1 MKPKIAVFFGG
12 NSVEHEVSIITALQ
26 AIENIDRS
34 KYDVLPI
41 YVTKE
46 NTMYV
51 GEKIADITNY
61 KDIKTLIAAST
72 QVAPTNLGNKVAL
85 IRCEKKLFQNLV
97 YDYIDITF
105 PIVHG
110 TNVED
115 GTIEGFVKMLNV
127 PFVGCDVISSAIGM
141 DKYVCKEVC
150 RANNIPVIDGR
161 LYNVEQYKDNAEWL
175 KNDIK
180 DGLGFPVIVKPNN
193 LGSSVGISIAK
204 DENELEQ
211 SLEEAFTYARK
222 VLVEKAI
229 MNLKEVNCS
238 VIGDYESAK
247 ASVCESPIKMDA
259 ILSYRDKYLGSGA
272 KGAKGIKGVKGVK
285 GVKAAKAGAKP
296 HGGTMGS
303 DDSNPALELPAK
315 ISDQQR
321 EEIQA
326 LAITTFQALGC
337 SGVIRIDFI
346 IDQDTNKIFVNE
358 VNTIPGSLSNHLW
371 RATGV
376 DYTEM
381 LDEVISLGLK
391 RAREEQ
397 KLTFSFD
404 TNILSGYAGA
414 KGAKGIKGAKGT
426 KGVKATKIPASHE

>member
-1 MKPKIAVFFGG
+1 MKAKIAVFFGG

-26 AIENIDRS
+26 AMENIDRS
-34 KYDVLPI
+34 KYDVLPV

-46 NTMYV
+46 NKMYV
-51 GEKIADITNY
+51 GEKIANIVNY
-61 KDIKTLIAAST
+61 KDTKALIDAST
-72 QVAPTNLGNKVAL
+72 QVVPTNLGNKVAL
-85 IRCEKKLFQNLV
+85 IRCEKKLFKAPV
-97 YDYIDITF
+97 YDYIDIAF

-115 GTIEGFVKMLNV
+115 GTIEGFVKMLNI
-127 PFVGCDVISSAIGM
+127 PFVGCDVVSSAIGM
-141 DKYVCKEVC
+141 DKYICKEVL
-150 RANNIPVIDGR
+150 RANNIPVIDGL
-161 LYNVEQYKDNAEWL
+161 LYNIKQYKDDVEWIE
-175 KNDIK
+175 NNIK
-180 DGLGFPVIVKPNN
+180 SKLGFPVIVKPVN

-204 DENELEQ
+204 DEKELKQ
-211 SLEEAFTYARK
+211 SLEEAFTYAGK

-272 KGAKGIKGVKGVK
+272 KGTKGL
-285 GVKAAKAGAKP
+285 KATKATKTGAKS

-303 DDSNPALELPAK
+303 DDSNPSLELPAK
-315 ISDQQR
+315 ISDQR
-321 EEIQA
+321 AEEIQA
-326 LAITTFQALGC
+326 LSVKTFQALGC

-346 IDQDTNKIFVNE
+346 IDKDTNKIYVNE

-376 DYTEM
+376 DYPEM
-381 LDEVISLGLK
+381 LNEVIALGLK

-397 KLTFSFD
+397 RLTFSFD
-404 TNILSGYAGA
+404 ANILAGYANGA
-414 KGAKGIKGAKGT
+414 KGAKGTNGGIKGT
-426 KGVKATKIPASHE
+426 KAPIHHE

>member
-1 MKPKIAVFFGG
+1 MKAKIAVFFGG

-26 AIENIDRS
+26 AMENIDRS
-34 KYDVLPI
+34 KYDVLPV

-46 NTMYV
+46 NKMYV
-51 GEKIADITNY
+51 GEKIANIVNY
-61 KDIKTLIAAST
+61 KDAKALIDAST
-72 QVAPTNLGNKVAL
+72 QVVPTNLGNKVAL
-85 IRCEKKLFQNLV
+85 IRCEKKLFKAPV
-97 YDYIDITF
+97 YDYIDIAF

-115 GTIEGFVKMLNV
+115 GTIEGFVKMLNI
-127 PFVGCDVISSAIGM
+127 PFVGCDVVSSAIGM
-141 DKYVCKEVC
+141 DKYICKEVL
-150 RANNIPVIDGR
+150 RANHIPVIDGL
-161 LYNVEQYKDNAEWL
+161 LYNVKQYKDNVEWIE
-175 KNDIK
+175 NNIK
-180 DGLGFPVIVKPNN
+180 GELGFPVIVKPVN

-204 DENELEQ
+204 DEKELKQ
-211 SLEEAFTYARK
+211 SLEEAFTYAGK

-259 ILSYRDKYLGSGA
+259 ILSYRDKYLGSSAKGTKGLKATKATKTGA
-272 KGAKGIKGVKGVK
+272 KS
-285 GVKAAKAGAKP
+285 
-296 HGGTMGS
+296 HGGTMGA

-315 ISDQQR
+315 ISDQQA

-326 LAITTFQALGC
+326 LSIKTFQALGC

-346 IDQDTNKIFVNE
+346 IDKDANKIYVNE

-376 DYTEM
+376 DYPEM
-381 LDEVISLGLK
+381 LNEVIALGLK

-397 KLTFSFD
+397 RLTFSFD
-404 TNILSGYAGA
+404 TNILAGYSS
-414 KGAKGIKGAKGT
+414 GT
-426 KGVKATKIPASHE
+426 KGVKGTKGGIKGTKAPIHHE

>member
-1 MKPKIAVFFGG
+1 MKAKIAVFFGG

-26 AIENIDRS
+26 AMENIDRS
-34 KYDVLPI
+34 KYDVLPV

-46 NTMYV
+46 NKMYV
-51 GEKIADITNY
+51 GEKIANIGNY
-61 KDIKTLIAAST
+61 KDTKALIDAST
-72 QVAPTNLGNKVAL
+72 QVVPTNLGNKVAL
-85 IRCEKKLFQNLV
+85 IRCEKKLFKAPV
-97 YDYIDITF
+97 YDYIDIAF

-115 GTIEGFVKMLNV
+115 GTIEGFVKMLNI
-127 PFVGCDVISSAIGM
+127 PFVGCDVVSSAIGM
-141 DKYVCKEVC
+141 DKYICKEVL
-150 RANNIPVIDGR
+150 RANNIPVIDGL
-161 LYNVEQYKDNAEWL
+161 LYNIKQYKDDVEWIE
-175 KNDIK
+175 NNIK
-180 DGLGFPVIVKPNN
+180 SKLGFPVIVKPVN

-204 DENELEQ
+204 DEKELKQ
-211 SLEEAFTYARK
+211 SLEEAFTYAGK

-272 KGAKGIKGVKGVK
+272 KGTKGL
-285 GVKAAKAGAKP
+285 KATKATKTGAKS

-303 DDSNPALELPAK
+303 DDSNPSLELPAK
-315 ISDQQR
+315 ISDQR
-321 EEIQA
+321 AEEIQA
-326 LAITTFQALGC
+326 LSVKTFQALGC

-346 IDQDTNKIFVNE
+346 IDKDTNKIYVNE

-376 DYTEM
+376 DYPEM
-381 LDEVISLGLK
+381 LNEVIALGLK

-397 KLTFSFD
+397 RLTFSFD
-404 TNILSGYAGA
+404 TNILAGYANGA
-414 KGAKGIKGAKGT
+414 KGAKGTNGGIKGT
-426 KGVKATKIPASHE
+426 KAPIHHE

>member
-1 MKPKIAVFFGG
+1 MKAKIAVFFGG

-26 AIENIDRS
+26 AMENIDRS
-34 KYDVLPI
+34 KYDVLPV

-46 NTMYV
+46 NKMYV
-51 GEKIADITNY
+51 GEKIANIVNY
-61 KDIKTLIAAST
+61 KDTKALIDAST
-72 QVAPTNLGNKVAL
+72 QVVPTNLGNKVAL
-85 IRCEKKLFQNLV
+85 IRCEKKLFKAPV
-97 YDYIDITF
+97 YDYIDIAF

-115 GTIEGFVKMLNV
+115 GTIEGFVKMLNI
-127 PFVGCDVISSAIGM
+127 PFVGCDVVSSAIGM
-141 DKYVCKEVC
+141 DKYICKEVL
-150 RANNIPVIDGR
+150 RANNIPVIDGL
-161 LYNVEQYKDNAEWL
+161 LYNIKQYKDDVEWIE
-175 KNDIK
+175 NNIK
-180 DGLGFPVIVKPNN
+180 SKLGFPVIVKPVN

-204 DENELEQ
+204 DEKELKQ
-211 SLEEAFTYARK
+211 SLEEAFTYAGK

-272 KGAKGIKGVKGVK
+272 KGTKGL
-285 GVKAAKAGAKP
+285 KATKATKTGAKS

-303 DDSNPALELPAK
+303 DDSNPSLELPAK
-315 ISDQQR
+315 ISDQR
-321 EEIQA
+321 AEEIQA
-326 LAITTFQALGC
+326 LSVKTFQALGC

-346 IDQDTNKIFVNE
+346 IDKDTNKIYVNE

-376 DYTEM
+376 DYPEM
-381 LDEVISLGLK
+381 LNEVIALGLK

-397 KLTFSFD
+397 RLTFSFD
-404 TNILSGYAGA
+404 TNILAGYASGA
-414 KGAKGIKGAKGT
+414 KGVKGTNGGMKGT
-426 KGVKATKIPASHE
+426 KAPIHHE